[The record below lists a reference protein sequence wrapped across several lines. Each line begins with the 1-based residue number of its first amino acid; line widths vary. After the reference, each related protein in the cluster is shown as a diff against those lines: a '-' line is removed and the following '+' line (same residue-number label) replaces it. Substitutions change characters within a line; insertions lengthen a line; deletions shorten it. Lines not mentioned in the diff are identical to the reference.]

1 MDFNLVYKTNEVMQ
15 DIPRIIEVEEGE
27 YTTVLNV
34 EDEIILSGIQFDKRE
49 ITEQQRLKILR
60 QLNKLEK
67 ILKINHM
74 IINQRGVL
82 FQGETKWRIVKKY

>member
-15 DIPRIIEVEEGE
+15 DIPKIIEVEEGE

-82 FQGETKWRIVKKY
+82 FQGETK

>member
-34 EDEIILSGIQFDKRE
+34 EDEIISI
-49 ITEQQRLKILR
+49 ISKI
-60 QLNKLEK
+60 
-67 ILKINHM
+67 
-74 IINQRGVL
+74 
-82 FQGETKWRIVKKY
+82 KYGYL

>member
-15 DIPRIIEVEEGE
+15 DISRIIEVEEGE

-82 FQGETKWRIVKKY
+82 FQGETK

>member
-60 QLNKLEK
+60 QFNKLEK

-82 FQGETKWRIVKKY
+82 FQGETK

>member
-82 FQGETKWRIVKKY
+82 FQGETK

>member
-74 IINQRGVL
+74 IINQRGFL
-82 FQGETKWRIVKKY
+82 FQGETK

>member
-15 DIPRIIEVEEGE
+15 DIPRIIEVEKGE

-60 QLNKLEK
+60 QLSKLEK

-82 FQGETKWRIVKKY
+82 FQGEIK

>member
-15 DIPRIIEVEEGE
+15 DIPRIIKVEEGE

-82 FQGETKWRIVKKY
+82 FQGETK